1 MTVRTFSRLLR
12 LLVPLILI
20 AGLAACSGP
29 DPAGTSESLIANAPT
44 TAATSEPT
52 APAGGG
58 QTAAPA
64 TSPEPA
70 ATIPAAPS
78 STPSPTTE
86 ATATVSPAATATAP
100 ATAPA
105 TTAPDDSQGLLPSHR
120 IVSYY
125 GHPNS
130 EQMGILGEYSIPDL
144 HAKLAEQAAAYEA
157 ADPAHPTVLAFE
169 LIATVAQPWPGDD
182 GTYVVY
188 SGDEMIQEY
197 VDYATANDMIVI
209 LDLQIGHDTI
219 PNQIE
224 VIRHWLEL
232 PNVHVALDPEF
243 STAANETVPTDRVP
257 GEFIGEADGR
267 EIQKAVEMLSQIVA
281 EKQIPS
287 KILILHQFEP
297 EMIYHKDQISPL
309 PGVDIVLDMD
319 GFGGPDAK
327 LGNYQHFVTDE
338 LIEYGGIKLFYRQ
351 DDPLLTPEQIVALDP
366 PALVVIY
373 Q

>member
-1 MTVRTFSRLLR
+1 MTVRTCTRLFRFLIP
-12 LLVPLILI
+12 LLLIS
-20 AGLAACSGP
+20 GLVACSGP
-29 DPAGTSESLIANAPT
+29 DPAGTTEPMAAGASTATIA
-44 TAATSEPT
+44 SEPT
-52 APAGGG
+52 VPAGGG
-58 QTAAPA
+58 A
-64 TSPEPA
+64 PA
-70 ATIPAAPS
+70 ATTAPETPTVAEPAAPS
-78 STPSPTTE
+78 PTPSPTTE
-86 ATATVSPAATATAP
+86 ATATLPAPTATVATAP
-100 ATAPA
+100 A
-105 TTAPDDSQGLLPSHR
+105 DGQGLLPSHR
-120 IVSYY
+120 IISFY

-144 HAKLAEQAAAYEA
+144 HARLAEQAAAYQA
-157 ADPAHPTVLAFE
+157 ADPSHPTVMAFE

-188 SGDEMIQEY
+188 SGDELIQEY
-197 VDYATANDMIVI
+197 VDYATAHDMIVI

-219 PNQIE
+219 PHQIE

-243 STAANETVPTDRVP
+243 STKANETVPVDRAP

-267 EIQKAVEMLSQIVA
+267 EIQKAAEMLSQIA
-281 EKQIPS
+281 TEKQLPS
-287 KILILHQFEP
+287 KILIVHQFES
-297 EMIYHKDQISPL
+297 EMIFHKDAITPL

-327 LGNYQHFVTDE
+327 LGNYQQFVTNE

-351 DDPLLTPEQIVALDP
+351 DDPMLTPEQIVALDP
-366 PALVVIY
+366 PALIVIY